1 MRLTDSSQCSLSSFP
16 RRYWSTLLRAH
27 AGLLAESN
35 AMVKHLKPHP
45 HTPQSDDDSQVR
57 LVTALLDRE
66 RYPHAAKRVHL
77 IETHISWVLL
87 AGRYAYKIKKSVDLG
102 FLNFTSL
109 ALRRDY
115 CKEEIR
121 LNRRLA
127 PQLYLDVIPIGGTPE
142 TPVFG
147 AKPAI
152 EYAVRM
158 RRFPTSKQLDRLA
171 AGSKLL
177 PAHIDSLAVTIAQF
191 HIGLPAAETASPLGT
206 AAAAHAAVSK
216 SFEQLQAALAGG
228 EDEPSVVA
236 LHRALQAEYN
246 KCKYRLEQRHKRGF
260 IRECH
265 GDLHLGNI
273 ALIRNQPTPFDC
285 IEFNPA
291 LRWIDVMNEVAFT
304 VMDLLHYQ
312 RPELAFRFL
321 NAYLESTGDYG
332 AVPLLR
338 YYVAYRA
345 VVRAMVNAI
354 RAGQTSLAERA
365 RTEAIAD
372 CRDFVAL
379 ATQRLAWDRPA
390 LIITHG
396 LPGSGKT
403 TFSQMALER
412 LQAIRIRSDVE
423 RKRLFGL
430 APLAD
435 SSALAGAIYTA
446 NATQQTYARLHEL
459 ARELLSAGIA
469 VIVDAAFLKR
479 HERELFRGLAH
490 ELSVPFAIASL
501 QASTTALKVRITRRR
516 NESNDASEAD
526 LAVLKSLQAQQE
538 MPTPAEQAHT
548 VELFNEGKEFAVDAH
563 AWEKIDRLIP
573 H

>member
-1 MRLTDSSQCSLSSFP
+1 MP
-16 RRYWSTLLRAH
+16 LLNER
-27 AGLLAESN
+27 N
-35 AMVKHLKPHP
+35 AMVSHSKHHP
-45 HTPQSDDDSQVR
+45 RAPQSDGDSQVR
-57 LVTALLDRE
+57 LVTALLDPE
-66 RYPHAAKRVHL
+66 RYPHRAKRVQL

-127 PQLYLDVIPIGGTPE
+127 PQLYLDVVPIGGTPQI
-142 TPVFG
+142 PVFG
-147 AKPAI
+147 EKPAI

-158 RRFPTSKQLDRLA
+158 KRFPTSKQLDRLVA
-171 AGSKLL
+171 RRRLL
-177 PAHIDSLAVTIAQF
+177 PAHIDSLAVIIAQF
-191 HIGLPAAETASPLGT
+191 HIGLPAPETARQFGT
-206 AAAAHAAVSK
+206 AAVTHAAVSK
-216 SFEQLQAALAGG
+216 SLEQLRAAIGGG
-228 EDEPSVVA
+228 EDEPSIVA
-236 LHRALQAEYN
+236 LHQALQAEYDN
-246 KCKYRLEQRHKRGF
+246 CQYHLEQRHMHGF

-265 GDLHLGNI
+265 GDLHLRNI
-273 ALIRNQPTPFDC
+273 ALIRAQPTPFDC

-312 RPELAFRFL
+312 RPDLAFRFL

-332 AVPLLR
+332 GVPLLR

-354 RAGQTSLAERA
+354 RAGQTSLGERA
-365 RTEAIAD
+365 RTEAIAH
-372 CRDFVAL
+372 CRNFVAL
-379 ATQRLAWDRPA
+379 ATQRLAWNRPV

-403 TFSQMALER
+403 AFSQVALER

-435 SSALAGAIYTA
+435 SSTLAEPIYTA
-446 NATQQTYARLHEL
+446 HTTQQTYARLHGL
-459 ARELLSAGIA
+459 ARELLAAGIA
-469 VIVDAAFLKR
+469 VIVDAAFLR
-479 HERELFRGLAH
+479 WHERELFRGLAH
-490 ELSVPFAIASL
+490 ELAVPFAIASL
-501 QASTTALKVRITRRR
+501 QVSTTGLKARIIRRR
-516 NESNDASEAD
+516 NESKDASEAD
-526 LAVLKSLQAQQE
+526 IAVLKSLQEQQE
-538 MPTPAEQAHT
+538 ILTAAEKAHT
-548 VELFNEGKEFAVDAH
+548 VEFFNEGKEFAVDAH
-563 AWEKIDRLIP
+563 AWEKIDRLISR
-573 H
+573 

>member
-1 MRLTDSSQCSLSSFP
+1 M
-16 RRYWSTLLRAH
+16 
-27 AGLLAESN
+27 LLAESN
-35 AMVKHLKPHP
+35 AMVKHSKPHP
-45 HTPQSDDDSQVR
+45 HTPQSDDDPQVR
-57 LVTALLDRE
+57 LVTALLDPG

-127 PQLYLDVIPIGGTPE
+127 PQLYLDVIPIGGTSESPL
-142 TPVFG
+142 FG

-158 RRFPTSKQLDRLA
+158 RRFPTSMQLDRLVA
-171 AGSKLL
+171 RSKLL
-177 PAHIDSLAVTIAQF
+177 PAHIDSLATTIAQF
-191 HIGLPAAETASPLGT
+191 HNGLPAAETASEFGT
-206 AAAAHAAVSK
+206 AAATHAAVSK
-216 SFEQLQAALAGG
+216 SFEQLQATLAGG
-228 EDEPSVVA
+228 KDEISVVA
-236 LHRALQAEYN
+236 LYQALQAEYD
-246 KCKYRLEQRHKRGF
+246 KSKYRLEQRHMRGF

-285 IEFNPA
+285 IEFNPT
-291 LRWIDVMNEVAFT
+291 LRWIDVMNEVAFP

-312 RPELAFRFL
+312 RPDLAFRFL
-321 NAYLESTGDYG
+321 NAYLESTGDYS

-354 RAGQTSLAERA
+354 RAGQTSVGEQA
-365 RTEAIAD
+365 RTEAMAY

-379 ATQRLAWDRPA
+379 AAQRLAWDRPA

-403 TFSQMALER
+403 TFSQVALER

-435 SSALAGAIYTA
+435 SVALAEPIYTV

-459 ARELLSAGIA
+459 ARELLTAGIA
-469 VIVDAAFLKR
+469 VIVDAAFLRR
-479 HERELFRGLAH
+479 HERELFFGLAH
-490 ELSVPFAIASL
+490 ELAVPFAIASL
-501 QASTTALKVRITRRR
+501 QASTTALKARITRRR

-538 MPTPAEQAHT
+538 MLTPAERDNT
-548 VELFNEGKEFAVDAH
+548 VEFFNEGKGFAADTYTC
-563 AWEKIDRLIP
+563 EKIDRLIP
-573 H
+573 R

>member
-1 MRLTDSSQCSLSSFP
+1 M
-16 RRYWSTLLRAH
+16 
-27 AGLLAESN
+27 LLAESN

-45 HTPQSDDDSQVR
+45 HTRQLDEDSQVR

-87 AGRYAYKIKKSVDLG
+87 AGPYAYKIKKSLDLG
-102 FLNFTSL
+102 FLHFTSL

-127 PQLYLDVIPIGGTPE
+127 PQLYLDVIPIGGKPE
-142 TPVFG
+142 MPVFG
-147 AKPAI
+147 AEPAI
-152 EYAVRM
+152 EYAVKM
-158 RRFPTSKQLDRLA
+158 RRFPTSKQLDRLV
-171 AGSKLL
+171 GRSKLL
-177 PAHIDSLAVTIAQF
+177 PVHIDSLAVTIAQF
-191 HIGLPAAETASPLGT
+191 HIGLPAAETASQFGT
-206 AAAAHAAVSK
+206 AAATHEAVSK
-216 SFEQLQAALAGG
+216 SFEQLQAALTGG
-228 EDEPSVVA
+228 EDEPRVA
-236 LHRALQAEYN
+236 ALQQALQAEYE
-246 KCKYRLEQRHKRGF
+246 KCQYRLEQRHMRGF

-321 NAYLESTGDYG
+321 NVYLESTGDYG

-345 VVRAMVNAI
+345 IVRAMVNAI
-354 RAGQTSLAERA
+354 RSRQTSLDERA
-365 RTEAIAD
+365 RTEAIAH

-403 TFSQMALER
+403 TFSQVALER

-435 SSALAGAIYTA
+435 SSALAESIYTS
-446 NATQQTYARLHEL
+446 NRTQQTYAHLHEL
-459 ARELLSAGIA
+459 ARELLTAGIA
-469 VIVDAAFLKR
+469 VIVDAAFLRR
-479 HERELFRGLAH
+479 HERELFRGLAR
-490 ELSVPFAIASL
+490 ELAVPFVIASL
-501 QASTTALKVRITRRR
+501 QASTTALKTRIIRRR

-526 LAVLKSLQAQQE
+526 LVVLKSLQAQQE
-538 MPTPAEQAHT
+538 MLTPAERAHT
-548 VELFNEGKEFAVDAH
+548 VEFFNKSEEFAVDAYT
-563 AWEKIDRLIP
+563 WEKIDRLIQS
-573 H
+573 